1 MPGSSIKIAHSS
13 SPKARFPC
21 QERVPTRY
29 EVGALEGALRG
40 DRNCHRCHQA
50 VQVVEVEV
58 LQNANIKRA
67 YEVFK
72 ASANSPESRQSE
84 VPMVF
89 CACLR
94 SRPVEVYTAMTTPFN
109 STRPGDELQGHPIE
123 ELHVLIQGGGER
135 VDSPPWDHGGW
146 VITCRVV
153 DAVSWAVESPSHRH
167 GAI

>member
-1 MPGSSIKIAHSS
+1 M
-13 SPKARFPC
+13 
-21 QERVPTRY
+21 PTRY

-58 LQNANIKRA
+58 LQNANLKRA
-67 YEVFK
+67 YEV
-72 ASANSPESRQSE
+72 SATSPESRQSE

-146 VITCRVV
+146 VITCPVV